1 MAYDNN
7 QYSPQEFTTAA
18 ELTAHYSAILKRRNT
33 QGPIQHERR
42 WIKTRTIP
50 VPPRPVKVVVTTL
63 PIIRAK
69 PVPLTEAEK
78 RMKKQ
83 LVNLKR
89 WPPIADETLQEIL
102 EATCKACNIGIRDV
116 ASNSRIQRSTNIR
129 HTFFYI
135 AHFHYGIALARLG
148 REIGRDHSTVHH
160 AVHKVA
166 SRFDE
171 FQDMIDATLCVLGQE
186 ASEDLSGRNSFSVAP
201 RTEECGIIST

>member
-1 MAYDNN
+1 MAYDVA
-7 QYSPQEFTTAA
+7 PLEFTSAA
-18 ELTAHYSAILKRRNT
+18 ELMAHYSAILKRRNT

-50 VPPRPVKVVVTTL
+50 VPPRPVKVVPTTL
-63 PIIRAK
+63 PVVKAK
-69 PVPLTEAEK
+69 PVPLTDAEK

-89 WPPIADETLQEIL
+89 WPPITDGTLQEIL

-116 ASNSRIQRSTNIR
+116 ASNSRIQRSTNVR

-160 AVHKVA
+160 GVHKVA
-166 SRFDE
+166 ERFDE
-171 FQDMIDATLCVLGQE
+171 FQDMIDATLCLLGQE
-186 ASEDLSGRNSFSVAP
+186 NAL
-201 RTEECGIIST
+201 GIERKTTVCVTPCADNHAMVSA